1 MAATQV
7 VRSEWTK
14 IRSVASTV
22 WTLSLAAVVTVALGV
37 LISLLSKNEFD
48 DLSTKDR
55 LSFDPT
61 FISFAGMSLG
71 QLAMIVFGVLV
82 VSNEYSTGMIRTSLA
97 AVPQRGTFLFSKI
110 AVATGLAFL
119 VALATSFVA
128 FFLGQA
134 MLGSHRASIGDPGVL
149 RAVIG
154 GGLYMTLIALFSMG
168 VATMLRS
175 PMLSLGI
182 LMPFFFLI
190 STILGNV
197 YADQEGRPVPPGPGR
212 QQDHAGRHPDRRR
225 HSVRPLGRP
234 GDHGPVGGGGGG
246 GRVRAAEEEG
256 RVGSSG
262 GFAGERSS
270 NPLHPA
276 HALT

>member
-1 MAATQV
+1 MSTAATQV

-22 WTLSLAAVVTVALGV
+22 WTLSLAVVVTVALGM
-37 LISLLSKNEFD
+37 LISALSKNEFGD
-48 DLSTKDR
+48 MSERNR

-82 VSNEYSTGMIRTSLA
+82 VANEYSSGMIRTSLA
-97 AVPQRGTFLFSKI
+97 ALPQRGTFLFSKI
-110 AVATGLAFL
+110 AVATGLAFV
-119 VALATSFVA
+119 VAMITSFVA

-134 MLGSHRASIGDPGVL
+134 MLGDLKASIGDPGVL

-154 GGLYMTLIALFSMG
+154 GGLYMTLIAMFSMG
-168 VATMLRS
+168 VAAMLRS

-190 STILGNV
+190 SNILGNV
-197 YADQEGRPVPPGPGR
+197 DVTKKVGQFLPDQAGSKIMQVVTPLDDDTPYGPWG
-212 QQDHAGRHPDRRR
+212 G
-225 HSVRPLGRP
+225 LGIMALWVVAAL
-234 GDHGPVGGGGGG
+234 VGGYLVLK
-246 GRVRAAEEEG
+246 RRDA
-256 RVGSSG
+256 
-262 GFAGERSS
+262 
-270 NPLHPA
+270 
-276 HALT
+276 

>member
-1 MAATQV
+1 MAAAQV

-22 WTLSLAAVVTVALGV
+22 WTLSLTVVVTIVLGM
-37 LISLLSKNEFD
+37 LISALSRSELDKM
-48 DLSTKDR
+48 SPRQR

-110 AVATGLAFL
+110 TVAAGLALAVGL
-119 VALATSFVA
+119 VTSFAA

-134 MLGSHRASIGDPGVL
+134 VLGSHRAQIGDPGVL

-154 GGLYMTLIALFSMG
+154 GGLYMTLIAMFSMG
-168 VATMLRS
+168 VAAMLRS

-190 STILGNV
+190 SNVLGNV
-197 YADQEGRPVPPGPGR
+197 DATKKIGRFLPDQAGSRILQVVPRAGDDTPYGPWGGLGIMLLWVIAAL
-212 QQDHAGRHPDRRR
+212 AGGYLLLKRR
-225 HSVRPLGRP
+225 
-234 GDHGPVGGGGGG
+234 D
-246 GRVRAAEEEG
+246 A
-256 RVGSSG
+256 
-262 GFAGERSS
+262 
-270 NPLHPA
+270 
-276 HALT
+276 

>member
-1 MAATQV
+1 MAAVQV
-7 VRSEWTK
+7 VQSEWTK

-22 WTLSLAAVVTVALGV
+22 WTLSLAVVVTIALGM
-37 LISLLSKNEFD
+37 LISALSANAFD
-48 DLSTKDR
+48 DMSARDR

-110 AVATGLAFL
+110 AVATGLAF
-119 VALATSFVA
+119 VVSLATSFAA
-128 FFLGQA
+128 FLLGQA
-134 MLGSHRASIGDPGVL
+134 LLGSHRTHLGDPGVL

-154 GGLYMTLIALFSMG
+154 GGLYMTLIAVFSMA
-168 VATMLRS
+168 VATMLRG

-190 STILGNV
+190 SGILGNV
-197 YADQEGRPVPPGPGR
+197 DATRKVGQFLPDQAGSRILRVVTPLDDDTPYGPWGGLGIMVLWVV
-212 QQDHAGRHPDRRR
+212 AALIGGYVLLRRR
-225 HSVRPLGRP
+225 
-234 GDHGPVGGGGGG
+234 D
-246 GRVRAAEEEG
+246 A
-256 RVGSSG
+256 
-262 GFAGERSS
+262 
-270 NPLHPA
+270 
-276 HALT
+276 

>member
-1 MAATQV
+1 MAAVQV
-7 VRSEWTK
+7 IRSEWTK

-22 WTLSLAAVVTVALGV
+22 WTLSLAVVVTLALGV
-37 LISLLSKNEFD
+37 LISALSRSQYENMP
-48 DLSTKDR
+48 LSER

-61 FISFAGMSLG
+61 VVSFAGMTLG

-82 VSNEYSTGMIRTSLA
+82 VSNEYSTGMIRVSLA

-110 AVATGLAFL
+110 AVAT
-119 VALATSFVA
+119 ALALAVGMVTSFAA

-134 MLGSHRASIGDPGVL
+134 MLGSLGTRIDDPGVL

-154 GGLYMTLIALFSMG
+154 GGLYMALIAMFSMG

-190 STILGNV
+190 SNILGNV
-197 YADQEGRPVPPGPGR
+197 DATKKVGRFLPDQAGSRIMQVVP
-212 QQDHAGRHPDRRR
+212 
-225 HSVRPLGRP
+225 
-234 GDHGPVGGGGGG
+234 
-246 GRVRAAEEEG
+246 
-256 RVGSSG
+256 RVGDDTPYGPWGGLGIMVLWVVAAVMG
-262 GFAGERSS
+262 GFVLLKRRDAQ
-270 NPLHPA
+270 
-276 HALT
+276 

>member
-7 VRSEWTK
+7 LRSEWTK
-14 IRSVASTV
+14 IRSVASTL
-22 WTLSLAAVVTVALGV
+22 WTLSLAAVVTVVLGV

-48 DLSTKDR
+48 NMSAKDR

-61 FISFAGMSLG
+61 YISFAGMSLG

-82 VSNEYSTGMIRTSLA
+82 VSNEYSTGMIRTSLS
-97 AVPQRGTFLFSKI
+97 AVPQRGTFLFSKM
-110 AVATGLAFL
+110 AVATVLAFL
-119 VALATSFVA
+119 VGIVTSFVA

-134 MLGSHRASIGDPGVL
+134 MLGSHKAAIGDPGVL

-154 GGLYMTLIALFSMG
+154 GGLYMTLIAVFSMG

-190 STILGNV
+190 SAVLGNV
-197 YADQEGRPVPPGPGR
+197 SATKKIGQFLPDQAGSKIMQVVTPLDDDVPYGPWGGLGIMVLWVVV
-212 QQDHAGRHPDRRR
+212 AVTGGYVLLKRR
-225 HSVRPLGRP
+225 
-234 GDHGPVGGGGGG
+234 D
-246 GRVRAAEEEG
+246 A
-256 RVGSSG
+256 
-262 GFAGERSS
+262 
-270 NPLHPA
+270 
-276 HALT
+276 

>member
-1 MAATQV
+1 MAAAQV

-22 WTLSLAAVVTVALGV
+22 WTLSLAVVVTIALGM
-37 LISLLSKNEFD
+37 LISALAGNEFD
-48 DLSTKDR
+48 SMDPKDR

-110 AVATGLAFL
+110 AVAAGLA
-119 VALATSFVA
+119 LAVGIVTSFAA

-134 MLGSHRASIGDPGVL
+134 MLGSHKASISDAGVL

-154 GGLYMTLIALFSMG
+154 GGLYMTLIAMFSMG
-168 VATMLRS
+168 VAAMLRS

-190 STILGNV
+190 SNILGNV
-197 YADQEGRPVPPGPGR
+197 SATKKIGRFLPDQ
-212 QQDHAGRHPDRRR
+212 AG
-225 HSVRPLGRP
+225 SEIMQVVTPLGDDTP
-234 GDHGPVGGGGGG
+234 YGPW
-246 GRVRAAEEEG
+246 
-256 RVGSSG
+256 G
-262 GFAGERSS
+262 GFGIMVLWVVLALAGGYVLLKRRD
-270 NPLHPA
+270 A
-276 HALT
+276 

>member
-22 WTLSLAAVVTVALGV
+22 WTLSLAVVVTIALGM
-37 LISLLSKNEFD
+37 LISGLSANEFD
-48 DLSTKDR
+48 NMSERDR

-71 QLAMIVFGVLV
+71 QLALIVFGVLV

-97 AVPQRGTFLFSKI
+97 AVPRRGTFLASKI
-110 AVATGLAFL
+110 AVATGLAL
-119 VALATSFVA
+119 VVGLATSFVT

-134 MLGSHRASIGDPGVL
+134 MLGDHRAEIGDPGVL

-154 GGLYMTLIALFSMG
+154 GGLYMALIAMFSMG
-168 VATMLRS
+168 VAAMLRS

-182 LMPFFFLI
+182 LMPFFFLV
-190 STILGNV
+190 SNILGNV
-197 YADQEGRPVPPGPGR
+197 SATEKIGRYLPDQAGSKVMQVVTPIDDDKPYGPWG
-212 QQDHAGRHPDRRR
+212 G
-225 HSVRPLGRP
+225 LGIM
-234 GDHGPVGGGGGG
+234 VLWVIAALLGGY
-246 GRVRAAEEEG
+246 
-256 RVGSSG
+256 
-262 GFAGERSS
+262 
-270 NPLHPA
+270 
-276 HALT
+276 LTLRKRDA

>member
-7 VRSEWTK
+7 LRSEWTK
-14 IRSVASTV
+14 IRSVASTL
-22 WTLSLAAVVTVALGV
+22 WTLSLAAVVTVVLGV

-48 DLSTKDR
+48 NMSAKDR

-61 FISFAGMSLG
+61 YISFAGMSLG

-82 VSNEYSTGMIRTSLA
+82 VSNEYSTGMIRTSLS
-97 AVPQRGTFLFSKI
+97 AVPQRGTFLFGKM
-110 AVATGLAFL
+110 AVATVLAFL
-119 VALATSFVA
+119 VGIVTSFVA

-134 MLGSHRASIGDPGVL
+134 MLGSHKAAIGDPGVL

-154 GGLYMTLIALFSMG
+154 GGLYMTLIAVFSMG

-190 STILGNV
+190 SAVLGNV
-197 YADQEGRPVPPGPGR
+197 SATKKIGQFLPDQAGSKIMQVVTPLDDDVPYGPWGGLGIMVLWVVV
-212 QQDHAGRHPDRRR
+212 AVIGGYVLLKRR
-225 HSVRPLGRP
+225 
-234 GDHGPVGGGGGG
+234 D
-246 GRVRAAEEEG
+246 A
-256 RVGSSG
+256 
-262 GFAGERSS
+262 
-270 NPLHPA
+270 
-276 HALT
+276 

>member
-22 WTLSLAAVVTVALGV
+22 WTLSVAVVVTVALGILIAV
-37 LISLLSKNEFD
+37 LSRHQFD
-48 DLSTKDR
+48 KMTRAQR

-110 AVATGLAFL
+110 AVAAGLALAVGL
-119 VALATSFVA
+119 VTSFAA

-134 MLGSHRASIGDPGVL
+134 ALGSHRARIGDPGVL

-154 GGLYMTLIALFSMG
+154 GGLYITLIAVFSMG
-168 VATMLRS
+168 IAVMLRS
-175 PMLSLGI
+175 PTLSLGV

-190 STILGNV
+190 SNILGNV
-197 YADQEGRPVPPGPGR
+197 PQTKKIGRFLPDQAGSRILQVIPRAEDTPYGPWGGLGIMLLWVIAAL
-212 QQDHAGRHPDRRR
+212 AGGYLLLKRR
-225 HSVRPLGRP
+225 
-234 GDHGPVGGGGGG
+234 D
-246 GRVRAAEEEG
+246 A
-256 RVGSSG
+256 
-262 GFAGERSS
+262 
-270 NPLHPA
+270 
-276 HALT
+276 

>member
-1 MAATQV
+1 MVPAQV

-22 WTLSLAAVVTVALGV
+22 WTLSVAAVVTIALGM
-37 LISLLSKNEFD
+37 LISFLSRREFD
-48 DLSTKDR
+48 GMNAGESVT
-55 LSFDPT
+55 FDPT
-61 FISFAGMSLG
+61 YISFTGMSLG

-110 AVATGLAFL
+110 AVATLLAFAVGL
-119 VALATSFVA
+119 VTSFAA

-134 MLGSHRASIGDPGVL
+134 MLGDHKAWIGDPGVL

-154 GGLYMTLIALFSMG
+154 GGLYMALIAMFSMG

-175 PMLSLGI
+175 PLLSLGI

-190 STILGNV
+190 SSILGNV
-197 YADQEGRPVPPGPGR
+197 SATKKIGRYLPDQAGSKILQVVTPPGDDTPYGPWGGLGIMVLWVI
-212 QQDHAGRHPDRRR
+212 AALIGGYVLLRRR
-225 HSVRPLGRP
+225 
-234 GDHGPVGGGGGG
+234 D
-246 GRVRAAEEEG
+246 A
-256 RVGSSG
+256 
-262 GFAGERSS
+262 
-270 NPLHPA
+270 
-276 HALT
+276 